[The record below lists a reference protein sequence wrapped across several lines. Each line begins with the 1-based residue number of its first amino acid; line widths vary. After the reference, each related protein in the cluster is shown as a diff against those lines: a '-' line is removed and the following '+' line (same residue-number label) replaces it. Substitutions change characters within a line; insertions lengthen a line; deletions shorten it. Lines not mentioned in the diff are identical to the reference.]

1 MAELESFED
10 VAPETPSR
18 PEFHIAEYWG
28 IVVKRRWLIVVCLA
42 GAIVAGV
49 LATVLTKPEYS
60 AKAVLDVERQSAN
73 PVPFGSSRGDGG
85 PNADFLPSQVQL
97 MKSREV
103 AERVVRRLNLLAN
116 PQFNPKHYTEFRPD
130 ASGRAPQTSDADVV
144 DAAIRIQGW
153 LDVTIMRNTSLVEIT
168 ATAPSAEL
176 AAAVANA
183 VADSYIDWNIESRFK
198 NIGQSSQFLASQIE
212 QAKAEIENKEKELLA
227 FGRQKEIVSSDA
239 EANPALQKLESVSR
253 DLASAVADRVSKEA
267 RYEELRSTPPEV
279 LAETSSTEVAVM
291 RAEIQRLE
299 REYADKSSIYKPEWP
314 AMQQLKSQI
323 DSMRENLRASITTGA
338 SKIVQTARGEYLTAL
353 RREQSLQAMTRSEQ
367 SAALNQGSSAV
378 EYRNLRVEIDTKRAL
393 LDNLLRQ
400 QGETE
405 VISRLGENQLTSVR
419 IVDRALEPNEP
430 FAPSLKKNLLAAIVL
445 GLAIGLALAFFLSY
459 VDRTLRTPEQVERF
473 VQLPPLGVIPA
484 RETGYVARASALR
497 GRMFPGKAAAEP
509 DDRSQSIELIPQREP
524 RSPIS
529 EAYRAFRTALLLSR
543 AGGVKSIVMT
553 SAFPNEGKT
562 ATAANLA
569 VVLSQLGRRVLLVDA
584 DLHKARLHEVFQIP
598 NRLGL
603 VSVLAEGIEPSRAIV
618 KTQVPG
624 VFLMPSGPEAPNPS
638 GLLASDAMR
647 KFLELAATN
656 FDHVIVDS
664 PPVLPVADTL
674 VFAQQTDGV
683 VLCVRGGATAREH
696 VRRARDRIL
705 RSGVPIVGVLIN
717 ALQPEHATYYRYEYG
732 YGYGR
737 EGRTETAAPTT
748 EETAT
753 ESPQAI
759 PS

>member
-1 MAELESFED
+1 MAELESYED
-10 VAPETPSR
+10 AAPESPAKS
-18 PEFHIAEYWG
+18 EFHIGEYWA
-28 IVVKRRWLIVVCLA
+28 IVVKRRWLIAVCLA
-42 GAIVAGV
+42 GALVAGV
-49 LATVLTKPEYS
+49 LATVLTKPQYT
-60 AKAVLDVERQSAN
+60 AKAVLDVERQSAS
-73 PVPFGSSRGDGG
+73 PIPFTAPGGEGGSGS
-85 PNADFLPSQVQL
+85 DFLPSQVQL

-116 PQFNPKHYTEFRPD
+116 PQFNPKRYADFRPD
-130 ASGRAPQTSDADVV
+130 ASGRAPQPSESDVV

-153 LDVTIMRNTSLVEIT
+153 LDVTIMRGTSLVEIA

-176 AAAVANA
+176 AAAVPNA

-212 QAKAEIENKEKELLA
+212 QAKAEIEAKEKELLA

-239 EANPALQKLESVSR
+239 EANPALQKLESVSH
-253 DLASAVADRVSKEA
+253 DLATAVADRVSKEA
-267 RYEELRSTPPEV
+267 RYEELRSTPAEV
-279 LAETSSTEVAVM
+279 LAETSSTEVATM
-291 RAEIQRLE
+291 RAEIARLE

-314 AMQQLKSQI
+314 AMQQLKTQI
-323 DSMRENLRASITTGA
+323 ESMRETLRSTTSAAA
-338 SKIVQTARGEYLTAL
+338 SKIVQAARGEYLTAL
-353 RREQSLQAMTRSEQ
+353 RREQTLQAMTRSEQ
-367 SAALNQGSSAV
+367 SAALAQGTNAV
-378 EYRNLRVEIDTKRAL
+378 EYRNLRVEVDTKRAL

-419 IVDRALEPNEP
+419 IVDRALEPGEP
-430 FAPSLKKNLLAAIVL
+430 FSPSLKKNLLAAVVL
-445 GLAIGLALAFFLSY
+445 GAAIGLALAFFLSY

-484 RETGYVARASALR
+484 RETGYVSRAR
-497 GRMFPGKAAAEP
+497 GRMFPGKAASDP
-509 DDRSQSIELIPQREP
+509 DDRTLSIELIPQREP
-524 RSPIS
+524 RSPIA
-529 EAYRAFRTALLLSR
+529 EAYRAVRTALLLSR
-543 AGGVKSIVMT
+543 AGGVKSIVIT

-584 DLHKARLHEVFQIP
+584 DLHKSRLHEVFQIP

-618 KTQVPG
+618 KTSVPG
-624 VFLMPSGPEAPNPS
+624 VFLVPSGPEAPNPS
-638 GLLASDAMR
+638 GLLASEAMQ
-647 KFLELAATN
+647 KFLELAAVN

-664 PPVLPVADTL
+664 PPVLPVSDTL

-683 VLCVRGGATAREH
+683 VLCVRGGVTAREH
-696 VRRARDRIL
+696 VRRARDRVL
-705 RSGVPIVGVLIN
+705 RSGVPIVGVVIN
-717 ALQPEHATYYRYEYG
+717 ALQPEHAVYYRYEYG
-732 YGYGR
+732 YGYPR
-737 EGRTETAAPTT
+737 EGKPEAAPEEPATET
-748 EETAT
+748 
-753 ESPQAI
+753 PQAI

>member
-10 VAPETPSR
+10 AAPETPAR
-18 PEFHIAEYWG
+18 PEFHISEYWG
-28 IVVKRRWLIVVCLA
+28 IVVKRRWLIAVCLA
-42 GAIVAGV
+42 AALVGGV
-49 LATVLTKPEYS
+49 LATVLAKPEYM
-60 AKAVLDVERQSAN
+60 AKSVIDVERQSAN

-85 PNADFLPSQVQL
+85 SNADFLPSQVQL

-116 PQFNPKHYTEFRPD
+116 PQFNPKHYSEFRPD
-130 ASGRAPQTSDADVV
+130 AAGRAPQPSDSDVV

-153 LDVTIMRNTSLVEIT
+153 LDVTIMRNTSLVEIA

-176 AAAVANA
+176 AASVANA

-212 QAKAEIENKEKELLA
+212 QAKAEIEAKEKDLLA
-227 FGRQKEIVSSDA
+227 FGRQKEIVASDT

-253 DLASAVADRVSKEA
+253 DLASAVADRVAKEA

-299 REYADKSSIYKPEWP
+299 REYSDKSSIYKPEWP

-323 DSMRENLRASITTGA
+323 DSMRETLRSSVSAGA
-338 SKIVQTARGEYLTAL
+338 SKIVQAARGEYLTAL

-367 SAALNQGSSAV
+367 SAALAQGSSAV

-405 VISRLGENQLTSVR
+405 VISRLGENQLTSIR
-419 IVDRALEPNEP
+419 IVDRALEPGGP

-484 RETGYVARASALR
+484 RETGYVASALR
-497 GRMFPGKAAAEP
+497 GRMFPGKTAAEP
-509 DDRSQSIELIPQREP
+509 DDRTQYIELIPQREP

-584 DLHKARLHEVFQIP
+584 DLHKSRLHEVFQIP

-618 KTQVPG
+618 KTAVPG
-624 VFLMPSGPEAPNPS
+624 VFLVPSGPEAPNPS

-647 KFLELAATN
+647 KFLELAAVN

-683 VLCVRGGATAREH
+683 VLCVRGGTTAREH

-732 YGYGR
+732 YGYPR
-737 EGRTETAAPTT
+737 EGKAEAAAAAAANEP
-748 EETAT
+748 AT

>member
-10 VAPETPSR
+10 AAPETPAR
-18 PEFHIAEYWG
+18 PEFHISEYWA
-28 IVVKRRWLIVVCLA
+28 IVVKRRWLIAVCLA
-42 GAIVAGV
+42 AALVVGV
-49 LATVLTKPEYS
+49 LATVLTKPEYM
-60 AKAVLDVERQSAN
+60 AKTVLDVERQSAN

-85 PNADFLPSQVQL
+85 ANADFLPSQVQL

-116 PQFNPKHYTEFRPD
+116 PQFNPKHYSEFRPD
-130 ASGRAPQTSDADVV
+130 AAGRAPQPSDSDVV

-153 LDVTIMRNTSLVEIT
+153 LEVTIVRNTSLVEIA

-176 AAAVANA
+176 AASVANA

-212 QAKAEIENKEKELLA
+212 QAKAEIEAKERELLA
-227 FGRQKEIVSSDA
+227 FGRQKEIVSSDT

-253 DLASAVADRVSKEA
+253 DLASAVGDRVAKEA
-267 RYEELRSTPPEV
+267 RYEELRSTPAEV
-279 LAETSSTEVAVM
+279 LAETSSSEVATM
-291 RAEIQRLE
+291 RAEIARLE

-323 DSMRENLRASITTGA
+323 DSMKETLRASVSTA
-338 SKIVQTARGEYLTAL
+338 AAKIVQAARGEYLTAL

-367 SAALNQGSSAV
+367 SAALAQGSSAV

-405 VISRLGENQLTSVR
+405 VISRLGENQLTSIR
-419 IVDRALEPNEP
+419 IVDRALEPGGP
-430 FAPSLKKNLLAAIVL
+430 FAPSLKKNLLAAVVL
-445 GLAIGLALAFFLSY
+445 GGALGLALAFFLSY

-473 VQLPPLGVIPA
+473 VQLPPLGVIPT
-484 RETGYVARASALR
+484 RETGYVSSALR
-497 GRMFPGKAAAEP
+497 GRMFSGAKSSAEP
-509 DDRSQSIELIPQREP
+509 DDRAQSIELIPQREP

-584 DLHKARLHEVFQIP
+584 DLHKSRLHEVFQIP

-618 KTQVPG
+618 KTAVPG
-624 VFLMPSGPEAPNPS
+624 VFLVPSGPEAPNPS

-647 KFLELAATN
+647 KFLELAAVN

-683 VLCVRGGATAREH
+683 VLCVRGGTTAREH

-732 YGYGR
+732 YGYPR
-737 EGRTETAAPTT
+737 EGRAEAAAAAAADEP
-748 EETAT
+748 AT

>member
-1 MAELESFED
+1 MAELETFED
-10 VAPETPSR
+10 AASEAPAR
-18 PEFHIAEYWG
+18 PEFHIADYWA
-28 IVVKRRWLIVVCLA
+28 IVVKRRWLLAVCVAAAL
-42 GAIVAGV
+42 VAGV
-49 LATVLTKPEYS
+49 LATVLTRPKYT
-60 AKAVLDVERQSAN
+60 AKTVLDVERQVAD
-73 PVPFGSSRGDGG
+73 PVTFGSSRELG
-85 PNADFLPSQVQL
+85 PGSDFLPSQVQL
-97 MKSREV
+97 MQSREV

-116 PQFNPKHYTEFRPD
+116 PQFNPNRYTDFRPD
-130 ASGRAPQTSDADVV
+130 ASGRVPQPSEADVV
-144 DAAIRIQGW
+144 AAALRVKSW
-153 LDVTIMRNTSLVEIT
+153 LEVWIMRNTSLMEIT

-176 AAAVANA
+176 AAAIPNA

-198 NIGQSSQFLASQIE
+198 YIGQSSQFLASQIE
-212 QAKAEIENKEKELLA
+212 QAKAEIEAKEKELLA
-227 FGRQKEIVSSDA
+227 FGRQKEIVASDA
-239 EANPALQKLESVSR
+239 DANPALQKLESVSR
-253 DLASAVADRVSKEA
+253 DLASAVGDRVAKEA

-279 LAETSSTEVAVM
+279 LAETSSSEISAM
-291 RAEIQRLE
+291 RAEIQKLE
-299 REYADKSSIYKPEWP
+299 REYADKSAVYKPEWP
-314 AMQQLKSQI
+314 AMQQLKAQI
-323 DSMRENLRASITTGA
+323 DGLRETVRSSTSASA
-338 SKIVQTARGEYLTAL
+338 AKIVQAARGEYLTAL

-367 SAALNQGSSAV
+367 SAALAQGGSAV

-405 VISRLGENQLTSVR
+405 VISRLRDDQLTSVR
-419 IVDRALEPNEP
+419 IVDRALEPAEP
-430 FAPSLKKNLLAAIVL
+430 FAPSLQKNLLAALVL
-445 GLAIGLALAFFLSY
+445 GAALGLGLAFFLSY

-473 VQLPPLGVIPA
+473 VQLPSLGVIPA
-484 RETGYVARASALR
+484 RDAGYVAGARRS
-497 GRMFPGKAAAEP
+497 RMFPGGRAAAEP
-509 DDRSQSIELIPQREP
+509 DDRAQAIELVPQREP
-524 RSPIS
+524 RSPIA

-543 AGGVKSIVMT
+543 AGGIKSIVMT

-584 DLHKARLHEVFQIP
+584 DLHKSRLHEVFQIP

-618 KTQVPG
+618 KTSVPG
-624 VFLMPSGPEAPNPS
+624 VFLVPSGPEAPNPS
-638 GLLASDAMR
+638 GLLASDDMR

-664 PPVLPVADTL
+664 PPVLPVSDTL

-683 VLCVRGGATAREH
+683 VLCVRGGSTAREH

-717 ALQPEHATYYRYEYG
+717 ALQPEHTTYYRYEYG
-732 YGYGR
+732 YGYSR
-737 EGRTETAAPTT
+737 EGKAEAAEETAA
-748 EETAT
+748 ET
-753 ESPQAI
+753 PQAI

>member
-10 VAPETPSR
+10 VAPETPAR
-18 PEFHIAEYWG
+18 PEFHIADYWG
-28 IVVKRRWLIVVCLA
+28 IVVKRRWLIAVCLA
-42 GAIVAGV
+42 AALVCGV
-49 LATVLTKPEYS
+49 LATVLTKPEYM
-60 AKAVLDVERQSAN
+60 ATAVLDVERQTPN
-73 PVPFGSSRGDGG
+73 PVGFATARGDGG
-85 PNADFLPSQVQL
+85 AASDFLPSQVQL

-103 AERVVRRLNLLAN
+103 AERVVRKLNLLAN

-130 ASGRAPQTSDADVV
+130 ASGRVPQPSEADIV
-144 DAAIRIQGW
+144 DAALEIQGW
-153 LDVTIMRNTSLVEIT
+153 LDVTIMRGTSLVVIG

-176 AAAVANA
+176 AAAVPNA

-198 NIGQSSQFLASQIE
+198 NIGQSSQFLAAQIE
-212 QAKAEIENKEKELLA
+212 QSKAEIEAKEKELLA
-227 FGRQKEIVSSDA
+227 YGRQKEIVGADS

-253 DLASAVADRVSKEA
+253 DLASAVADRVAKEA

-279 LAETSSTEVAVM
+279 LAETSSAEIATM
-291 RAEIQRLE
+291 RAEIARLE
-299 REYADKSSIYKPEWP
+299 REYTDKSSIYKPEWP
-314 AMQQLKSQI
+314 AMQQLRAQI
-323 DSMRENLRASITTGA
+323 DALKETLRSSVSVAA
-338 SKIVQTARGEYLTAL
+338 SKLVQGARGEYLTAL

-367 SAALNQGSSAV
+367 SAALAQGSSAV

-405 VISRLGENQLTSVR
+405 VISRLGDQLTSVR
-419 IVDRALEPNEP
+419 IVDRALEPGGP
-430 FAPSLKKNLLAAIVL
+430 FAPSLKKNLLAAVVL
-445 GLAIGLALAFFLSY
+445 GGALGLALAFFLSY

-484 RETGYVARASALR
+484 RETGYVSRAR
-497 GRMFPGKAAAEP
+497 GRMFPGKAVSDP
-509 DDRSQSIELIPQREP
+509 DDRTQSIELIPQREP
-524 RSPIS
+524 RSPIA

-543 AGGVKSIVMT
+543 AGGVKSIVIT
-553 SAFPNEGKT
+553 SAFPGEGKT

-584 DLHKARLHEVFQIP
+584 DLHKSRLHEVFQIP

-618 KTQVPG
+618 KTSVPG
-624 VFLMPSGPEAPNPS
+624 VFLVPSGPEAPNPS

-647 KFLELAATN
+647 KFLELAAVN

-683 VLCVRGGATAREH
+683 VLCVRGGETARDH

-717 ALQPEHATYYRYEYG
+717 ALQPEHAVYYRYEYG
-732 YGYGR
+732 YGYPR
-737 EGRTETAAPTT
+737 EGKADAAPP
-748 EETAT
+748 EEPATT